1 MVELKVIPVGILSV
15 NCYLLCHAPS
25 HHCLIVDPGTDAAKI
40 IKVIGDHDLQ
50 PQGVLLTHG
59 HVDHISGLAPLCQ
72 KWPGLPVWIHPGDQ
86 GLYASP
92 DNAVPPW
99 IPAAENLPPTVAELP
114 RLDAVR
120 IEVIHTP
127 GHTPGSV
134 CFHLPD
140 DNLLLTGDTLFRG
153 TVGRTDFAG
162 GSLPDL
168 IHSLR
173 QRLFLL
179 PEETRVY
186 PGHHAPTTIG
196 KEKRNPRLGI

>member
-1 MVELKVIPVGILSV
+1 MVELKIISVGILSV
-15 NCYLLCHAPS
+15 NCYLLCHTPS
-25 HHCLIVDPGTDAAKI
+25 QHCFIVDPGADGNKI
-40 IKVIGDHDLQ
+40 IKVIADHALQ
-50 PQGVLLTHG
+50 PQAVLLTHG
-59 HVDHISGLAPLCQ
+59 HVDHISALATLRQ
-72 KWPGLPVWIHPGDQ
+72 IWPTLPVWIHADDQ

-92 DNAVPPW
+92 QNAVPPW

-114 RLDAVR
+114 Q
-120 IEVIHTP
+120 IEGITIELIHTP

-134 CFHLPD
+134 CFHLPQE
-140 DNLLLTGDTLFRG
+140 NMLLTGDTLFRG
-153 TVGRTDFAG
+153 AVGRTDFAG
-162 GSLPDL
+162 GSLPAL